1 MVERGWAASF
11 PIYPS
16 LPEDHDMN
24 LLIAAAES
32 ACEKILFIFI
42 IYMHNITVYVYFQN
56 KIQNLMGDYL
66 QIYRYLEVANY
77 GYVLN

>member
-32 ACEKILFIFI
+32 ACEKILFIYN
-42 IYMHNITVYVYFQN
+42 IYAQHNSICILS
-56 KIQNLMGDYL
+56 K
-66 QIYRYLEVANY
+66 
-77 GYVLN
+77 

>member
-32 ACEKILFIFI
+32 ACEKILFI
-42 IYMHNITVYVYFQN
+42 
-56 KIQNLMGDYL
+56 
-66 QIYRYLEVANY
+66 
-77 GYVLN
+77 